1 MTDFMLSAFAD
12 EIDSSLSTQM
22 DVLKKY
28 GINYIEMRGVN
39 GKNITEYSIEQV
51 REIRNELDKNNFA
64 ISAIAS
70 PIGKISINESFEQ
83 HFELFIHTLDIAEI
97 LKAKYIRLFSFYID
111 DNADYDLFRNE
122 IVERI
127 KSMVKAAEARKITL
141 LHENEKGIYG
151 DTPERCLDLLETIG
165 SSYFRA
171 TFDPANFIQCGIEA
185 YPYAYR
191 ILKNHIDYFHV
202 KDAVR
207 GEKSN
212 VPTGL
217 GDGKIKEIL
226 QELSRDKSKIFVS
239 LEPHL
244 SVFEGFHELEQNIDR
259 NQSISN
265 DGIEKFDIAYNALDK
280 IINGIKEEV
289 YING

>member
-1 MTDFMLSAFAD
+1 MADFMLSAFAD
-12 EIDSSLSTQM
+12 EINSSLSTQM

-51 REIRNELDKNNFA
+51 GEIKNELDKNNFA
-64 ISAIAS
+64 VSAIAS
-70 PIGKISINESFEQ
+70 PIGKININEPFEQ
-83 HFELFIHTLDIAEI
+83 HFELFIHILDIAEI
-97 LKAKYIRLFSFYID
+97 LKTKYIRLFSFYID
-111 DNADYDLFRNE
+111 DNADCEIFRNE

-127 KSMVKAAEARKITL
+127 KWMVKAAESRKITL

-191 ILKNHIDYFHV
+191 ILKNHIGYFHV

-207 GEKSN
+207 GGNGN
-212 VPTGL
+212 VPAGL

-226 QELSRDKSKIFVS
+226 QELSRENSKIFVS

-244 SVFEGFHELEQNIDR
+244 SVFEGFHALEQNTDSK
-259 NQSISN
+259 QSISN
-265 DGIEKFDIAYNALDK
+265 DGIEKFDIAYKALNST
-280 IINGIKEEV
+280 INEIKQEV
-289 YING
+289 CFNG